1 MGTGESE
8 KTLEII
14 NLFEHFEAMN
24 GNARLKCKHP
34 TFFLPGPRLSVDLI
48 ELNLQ
53 EAEVAKLFLNSW
65 RYVAFGIA
73 NQFPGPKMV

>member
-1 MGTGESE
+1 
-8 KTLEII
+8 
-14 NLFEHFEAMN
+14 MN
-24 GNARLKCKHP
+24 GNAKFQVQ
-34 TFFLPGPRLSVDLI
+34 TSNFFLPETRLSVDLI

-73 NQFPGPKMV
+73 NQFQGPKIA

>member
-1 MGTGESE
+1 MQTS
-8 KTLEII
+8 
-14 NLFEHFEAMN
+14 N
-24 GNARLKCKHP
+24 
-34 TFFLPGPRLSVDLI
+34 FFLPGPRLSVDLI

>member
-1 MGTGESE
+1 METQD
-8 KTLEII
+8 L
-14 NLFEHFEAMN
+14 
-24 GNARLKCKHP
+24 NANIQR
-34 TFFLPGPRLSVDLI
+34 FFLPGPRLSVDLI